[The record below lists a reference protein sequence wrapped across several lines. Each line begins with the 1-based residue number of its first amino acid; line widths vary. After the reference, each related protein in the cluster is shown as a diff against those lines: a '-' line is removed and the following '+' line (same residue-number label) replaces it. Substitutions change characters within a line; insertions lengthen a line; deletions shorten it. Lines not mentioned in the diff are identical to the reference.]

1 MSERARTGIM
11 IDLFED
17 IDSALDVVDRGAI
30 MTREDLDT

>member
-17 IDSALDVVDRGAI
+17 IDPALDVVDCGTI
-30 MTREDLDT
+30 MTGKYLDM